1 MTTALRS
8 NQVQDELER
17 SVPGAT
23 VYVYNQADGSLA
35 ALTSDGTTSIGN
47 PLTTDAFGNYSY
59 YALVG
64 YYREDIWFNGS
75 KRWSENNVAVGS
87 PGADLALRSDLATTS
102 DPTRGS
108 GLLGF
113 NHFTSYVSGTLGYAV
128 MQANVTLT
136 GTDQYTS
143 FNETSPQQG
152 RRIYMDAS
160 MVNQAGASLNHLN
173 AVALT
178 AAIDTGKSASN
189 RGSTI
194 SHGSR
199 NIIHNADDGSG
210 YLSGSNREYTVSL
223 NILRARATGGSGG
236 PYANKW
242 GNYWLTDWSVVG
254 PAYGTDTTSREQFM
268 GSVMFIRKQTQ
279 GTATGT
285 DAEGVGKAFWGS
297 VGLAI
302 HTNAQSRGGGDFGTE
317 DSLATYTANAGL
329 DVTGWAGPWGTLNGS
344 SVGAIEAFTYGV
356 KVGGQPYCPWSPLGV
371 RSKVGTG
378 VYVQDCT
385 GYGINIENLYSGASG
400 LARFAGTLATHI
412 VNPQGLMQLVEVAAA
427 SVTNPPSG
435 SQVLFIDTADH
446 KLKRKDSSGTVTI
459 IA

>member
-1 MTTALRS
+1 MTQISTMTATSLPFS
-8 NQVQDELER
+8 GL
-17 SVPGAT
+17 SVP
-23 VYVYNQADGSLA
+23 A
-35 ALTSDGTTSIGN
+35 AKVGDLTPYRIDLGQSIRQV
-47 PLTTDAFGNYSY
+47 L
-59 YALVG
+59 
-64 YYREDIWFNGS
+64 
-75 KRWSENNVAVGS
+75 
-87 PGADLALRSDLATTS
+87 
-102 DPTRGS
+102 
-108 GLLGF
+108 
-113 NHFTSYVSGTLGYAV
+113 
-128 MQANVTLT
+128 VTLT
-136 GTDQYTS
+136 GTDLNSS
-143 FNETSPQQG
+143 FNEASNQQVTKA
-152 RRIYMDAS
+152 YAQAD

-173 AVALT
+173 AVAGT
-178 AAIDTGKSASN
+178 FAVDVGKSSSN
-189 RGSTI
+189 RGSVI
-194 SHGSR
+194 SLATR
-199 NIIHNADDGSG
+199 VIVWNADDGVG
-210 YLSGSNREYTVSL
+210 YLAGSNREYSGTL
-223 NILRARATGGSGG
+223 NILRARVNGGTAGAI
-236 PYANKW
+236 ANKW
-242 GNYWLTDWSVVG
+242 GNYWLCDWTAVG

-268 GSVMFIRKQTQ
+268 GGVIFVRKQTQ

-285 DAEGVGKAFWGS
+285 DPEGVGKAFWGA

-378 VYVQDCT
+378 AYIQDFT
-385 GYGINIENLYSGASG
+385 AYGLNIENGYSGNSG
-400 LARFAGTLATHI
+400 LARLAGTLATHI
-412 VNPQGLMQLVEVAAA
+412 INPQGLMQLVEVAAA